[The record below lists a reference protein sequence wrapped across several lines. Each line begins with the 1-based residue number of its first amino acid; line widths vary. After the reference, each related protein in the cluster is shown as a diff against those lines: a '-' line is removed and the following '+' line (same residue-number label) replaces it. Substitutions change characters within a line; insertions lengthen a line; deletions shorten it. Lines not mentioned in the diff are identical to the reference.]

1 MPFDNRPIAF
11 FDSGVGGLPYLEA
24 ARHLMPAEQY
34 VYLADRAGFPYGT
47 KDAGQVVALATAA
60 IRMLVSRTAPKA
72 LVVACNT
79 ATELAIDEIR
89 RENPDIAVVGTVPAL
104 KLAVALTRNGRIG
117 IVATPAA
124 ATAHYLERLAM
135 EWAAD
140 CAVIKRGDGDLVN
153 FVENRFIGSTHA
165 DRLDAVR
172 PSVSVMLDAGVDT
185 IVLGCTHFVHLA
197 AEFKEVAGEAIT
209 IVDSRNGV
217 ISRLESVLKNYRHDG
232 TPASEDSLYLTG
244 KGEPGPVHSGFAF
257 LFGLRFAGVLV

>member
-1 MPFDNRPIAF
+1 MPVDNRPVAF

-24 ARHLMPAEQY
+24 ARLRMPGEWF

-47 KDAGQVVALATAA
+47 KNAGRVVALATAA
-60 IRMLVSRTAPKA
+60 IRLLVNKTAPKA

-79 ATELAIDEIR
+79 ATELAIDMIR
-89 RENPDIAVVGTVPAL
+89 RENPDIPVVGTVPAV
-104 KLAVALTRNGRIG
+104 KSAATLTRNGRIG

-124 ATAHYLERLAM
+124 ASAQYLERLAM

-140 CAVIKRGDGDLVN
+140 CTVIKIGDGALVD
-153 FVENRFIGSTHA
+153 FVENRFIGSTHE
-165 DRLDAVR
+165 DRLNAVR
-172 PSVSVMLDAGVDT
+172 PSVSAMLDAGVDT

-197 AEFKEVAGEAIT
+197 AEFMEAAGDAIT

-217 ISRLESVLKNYRHDG
+217 TSRLENMMKNNRHDD

-244 KGEPGPVHSGFAF
+244 RGAPGPVHSEFAF
-257 LFGLRFAGVLV
+257 LFGLQFAGTLA